1 MKKITLSLSFLA
13 LACAPSMAQWSFK
26 TINSDFDG
34 SFKKAYTPISTT
46 GYLFMEEINPND
58 TANYK
63 LPVLAL
69 RGSYFCDDEATIDLI
84 LVVNG
89 VNKKYQPIATKST
102 DSKYYFFN
110 MNIWTDEFIS
120 DFKNASKCM
129 IRANQEHCTDDLFT
143 FNMDNSAQAF
153 TFLTNNK

>member
-1 MKKITLSLSFLA
+1 MKKTITLLA
-13 LACAPSMAQWSFK
+13 ILMVSANCYSQWTFK

-46 GYLFMEEINPND
+46 GYLFMEEINPDD

-69 RGSYFCDDEATIDLI
+69 RGSYFCDDETAIDLI

-143 FNMDNSAQAF
+143 FNMDNSASAF
-153 TFLTNNK
+153 NFVVNRK

>member
-1 MKKITLSLSFLA
+1 MKQIITLLA
-13 LACAPSMAQWSFK
+13 ILMVSANCYSQWTFK

-34 SFKKAYTPISTT
+34 SFKKAYTPLSTT
-46 GYLFMEEINPND
+46 GYLFMEEINPDD

-63 LPVLAL
+63 LPMLAL
-69 RGSYFCDDEATIDLI
+69 RGSYFCDDETTIDLI

-102 DSKYYFFN
+102 DSKFYFFN

-143 FNMDNSAQAF
+143 FNMANSAQAF
-153 TFLTNNK
+153 TFLTKRK